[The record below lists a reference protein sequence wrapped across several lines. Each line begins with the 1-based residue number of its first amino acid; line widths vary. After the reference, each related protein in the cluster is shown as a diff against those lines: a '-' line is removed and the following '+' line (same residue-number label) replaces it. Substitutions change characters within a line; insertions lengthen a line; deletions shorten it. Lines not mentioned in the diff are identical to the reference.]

1 MGRAA
6 TTTEE
11 RALSLLGAGV
21 TPEQVASALG
31 VTVARI
37 SQLCSDPQ
45 FTARVAEL
53 RFEALN
59 KHNERDSSYDS
70 MEDRLIS
77 KLEDLLPLMMRP
89 MEVLKAIQVINGA
102 KRRGQSAPEQVTAQ
116 QTVVSIVMP
125 TTIVN
130 KFVTNINNQVVKAG
144 SQDLLTI
151 QSGTLLKNATVPL
164 AALQQGETYDACR
177 ETLDQASTIPATR
190 ETARVPQ
197 TISAGAQQEESR
209 NYSPSSFIPVAGM

>member
-31 VTVARI
+31 VTVSRI
-37 SQLCSDPQ
+37 SQLCSDPE

-59 KHNERDSSYDS
+59 KHNERDNRYDTL
-70 MEDRLIS
+70 EDRLIA

-89 MEVLKAIQVINGA
+89 MEVLKSIQVINGA
-102 KRRGQSAPEQVTAQ
+102 KRRGQSAPDQTINQ

-144 SQDLLTI
+144 AQDLLTI
-151 QSGTLLKNATVPL
+151 QSGTLLKTASP
-164 AALQQGETYDACR
+164 AALPKGDTY
-177 ETLDQASTIPATR
+177 EASRIASNS
-190 ETARVPQ
+190 AN
-197 TISAGAQQEESR
+197 TISAESREEPATQSLPARTQQEESR
-209 NYSPSSFIPVAGM
+209 SYSQSSFVPVTGM

>member
-11 RALSLLGAGV
+11 RALTLLGSGV

-31 VTVARI
+31 VTVSRI
-37 SQLCSDPQ
+37 SQLLSDPE

-59 KHNERDSSYDS
+59 KHNERDSRYDT
-70 MEDRLIS
+70 MEDRLLT

-89 MEVLKAIQVINGA
+89 MEVLKSIQIINAA
-102 KRRGQSAPEQVTAQ
+102 KRRGQSAPEQTINQ

-125 TTIVN
+125 VSIVN
-130 KFVTNINNQVVKAG
+130 KFVTNINNQVIKAG
-144 SQDLLTI
+144 TQDLLTI
-151 QSGTLLKNATVPL
+151 QSGQLLKSSAPKLVEGDNYVPE
-164 AALQQGETYDACR
+164 QQAR
-177 ETLDQASTIPATR
+177 ISSNQASNIP
-190 ETARVPQ
+190 E
-197 TISAGAQQEESR
+197 GAEQSPRGQQEASR
-209 NYSPSSFIPVAGM
+209 VYSPSSFIPVGSNI